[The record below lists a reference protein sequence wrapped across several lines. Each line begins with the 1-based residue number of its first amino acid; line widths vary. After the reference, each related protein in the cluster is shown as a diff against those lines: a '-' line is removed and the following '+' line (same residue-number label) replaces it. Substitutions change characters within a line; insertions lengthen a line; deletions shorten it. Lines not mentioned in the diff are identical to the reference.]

1 MEQHSKNRK
10 DQRMKSRRFAV
21 IALVL
26 AIATSSGAARAAD
39 TYQID
44 PVHSFASFSVGHLGI
59 GLVRGF
65 FSDIAGMIIFDEK
78 DAAKSSIEVAIKTA
92 SVNTHV
98 DKRDE
103 DLRSPNFFEVDK
115 YPTMTFTS
123 TKVAKKGKGYAV
135 TGDFSLHG
143 VTRRITVEAKHLG
156 SGKDPWG
163 GFRAGFVA
171 DFSIKRSDFGMK
183 YDYPSIPD
191 KVDISVAFEAV
202 KK

>member
-1 MEQHSKNRK
+1 
-10 DQRMKSRRFAV
+10 MKIISISAF
-21 IALVL
+21 VL
-26 AIATSSGAARAAD
+26 ALSLYATAGTAQSAD

-44 PVHSFASFSVGHLGI
+44 PVHSFASFSIGHLGI

-65 FSDIAGMIIFDEK
+65 FSDIAGTIAFDAADAADATK
-78 DAAKSSIEVAIKTA
+78 DAIDVTIRTA

-103 DLRSPNFFEVDK
+103 DLRSPNFLEVEK
-115 YPTMTFTS
+115 YPTMSFKS
-123 TKVAKKGKGYAV
+123 TAVAKKDDGYTV

-143 VTRRITVEAKHLG
+143 VTKTITAAARFLG
-156 SGKDPWG
+156 AGKDPWG
-163 GFRAGFVA
+163 GYRTGYVA
-171 DFSIKRSDFGMK
+171 DFSVNRTDYGMT
-183 YDYPSIPD
+183 YDLSGITD